1 MLGTTLERS
10 ETNHSLELISFRCF
24 CLVLFILSGCATKPY
39 VAKPIEAEILAQQFS
54 THRLDQADF
63 QTYLQANKVV
73 LTDITHQPWGIRE
86 LSLGAYFFHPSLD
99 VARAQISVSESAEF
113 IASEKPKPSI
123 NAIGEYHKQK
133 VPQGTGVWALGVGF
147 DIPIE
152 RNNKRL
158 IRIER
163 AERLTMASKLEM
175 AHVAWLLRQHVRD
188 DLIAIQAS
196 QQRQQLLAEE
206 VSIRQSIVSMLT
218 KRKAAGIAN
227 SSEMVQA
234 TLGLQ
239 RAQQAL
245 NHEKTRNPELLATLA
260 KSVGV
265 PTAEIQRISLN
276 ASQFSLP
283 LPSHDQQLQKQ
294 RALLNR
300 LDIRAALERYA
311 AAEAKLKLEIANQ
324 KPDINLMPAYVFD
337 SSQAEQ
343 IWSLGISTLFN
354 ILKTNGNERL
364 IREATA
370 LRELE
375 AAQFYALQ
383 TNVIQ
388 EMERAELRL
397 SAATAELG
405 FAKEV
410 ELSEEKNILNVTQRF
425 LKGADDRL
433 TLELAK
439 LTYIQAKAQ
448 TLSAILALEYA
459 KAFYEDAMQIPL
471 DPNEHWELPSIN
483 APVLSSTSTTIS
495 QDYEGVPKP

>member
-1 MLGTTLERS
+1 MLG
-10 ETNHSLELISFRCF
+10 FRRTKKNSKPEVMVNFFLVF
-24 CLVLFILSGCATKPY
+24 CLLDLALSSCATKPY
-39 VAKPIEAEILAQQFS
+39 LAKPIVPETLTQQFNA
-54 THRLDQADF
+54 HRFDNADF
-63 QTYLQANKVV
+63 QSYLKANQID
-73 LTDITHQPWGIRE
+73 LISLSERPWGLKE
-86 LSLGAYFFHPSLD
+86 LSLSAFYYHPSLD
-99 VARAQISVSESAEF
+99 VARAQIAVSESAEF
-113 IASEKPKPSI
+113 IASEKPKPSV

-133 VPQGTGVWALGVGF
+133 VPQGTGVWALGIGF

-175 AHVAWLLRQHVRD
+175 AHAAWLLRQHVRD

-196 QQRQQLLAEE
+196 QQRQQLLTEE
-206 VSIRQSIVSMLT
+206 VNIRQSVVSMLT

-234 TLGLQ
+234 SLGLQ

-265 PTAEIQRISLN
+265 PTAEMQRISLN

-283 LPSHDQQLQKQ
+283 LPSHDLRLQKQ
-294 RALLNR
+294 QALLNR

-337 SSQAEQ
+337 TSQAEQ

-383 TNVIQ
+383 TNVVQ

-397 SAATAELG
+397 SAAIAEVS
-405 FAKEV
+405 FAKDV

-448 TLSAILALEYA
+448 TLSAGLALEYA

-471 DPNEHWELPSIN
+471 DPNEHWELPASN
-483 APVLSSTSTTIS
+483 TPVLSSASTTVS
-495 QDYEGVPKP
+495 QEYEVNPSP